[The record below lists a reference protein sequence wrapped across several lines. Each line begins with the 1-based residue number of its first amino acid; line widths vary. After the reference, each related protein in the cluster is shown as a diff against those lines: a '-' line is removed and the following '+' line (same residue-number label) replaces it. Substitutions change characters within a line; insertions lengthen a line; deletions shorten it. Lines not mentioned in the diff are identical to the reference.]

1 MQGGEERG
9 GDLKGQM
16 EAIQHIIQLFWWYVV
31 FVKLITDS
39 DGILVIVYIK
49 LLSLYQSS
57 G

>member
-39 DGILVIVYIK
+39 DGILVIVCIK